1 MKKAIKLIALSLV
14 LVRAVMALASCA
26 APNADPSKAK
36 NALEKNDYTIID
48 LPTSTPVIG
57 LSSILGEDVDT
68 AFSATKYDK
77 ENSSL
82 ETITVI
88 YFESSEDANDA
99 WEKAQKYAG
108 EKKDKDVEESNWVV
122 EKSGKMIWFGTKNA
136 VKAAA

>member
-14 LVRAVMALASCA
+14 LVMAVMALASCA